1 MQHFCFILSM
11 GTRIW
16 IDSMMRPRSSSRRL
30 NKSDSVTVT
39 VTVCGTSGWV
49 LDANSRPLF
58 KELGDSFV

>member
-1 MQHFCFILSM
+1 M

-16 IDSMMRPRSSSRRL
+16 IDSMMRPRPSSRRL